1 MPPTLAEMSQSAA
14 TQIWV
19 LGAVGVCGGLPGL
32 VAVISLFATRRE
44 MQSLEAKVAQ
54 DKEAMDKRLTRMEE
68 QLDEVK
74 TDIHQMENRI
84 TAAGETRA
92 VALHER
98 INEILAAVSEVR
110 GRIGK

>member
-1 MPPTLAEMSQSAA
+1 MPPIAEMSQSAA

-44 MQSLEAKVAQ
+44 MQSLEAKVIA
-54 DKEAMDKRLTRMEE
+54 DKAAMDQRLTRMEE
-68 QLDEVK
+68 QLGEVV

-84 TAAGETRA
+84 NAAGESRA
-92 VALHER
+92 VGLHER